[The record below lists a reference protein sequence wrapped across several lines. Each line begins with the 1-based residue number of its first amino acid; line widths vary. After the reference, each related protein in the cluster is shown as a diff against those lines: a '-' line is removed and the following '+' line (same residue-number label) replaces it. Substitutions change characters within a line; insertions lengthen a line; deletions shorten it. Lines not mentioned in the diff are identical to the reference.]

1 LFIEVNQ
8 FIAAGFAMSA
18 ANWVD
23 FELRNWARWANSG
36 PDDCPVLPGS
46 FLESWI
52 IPEPLAGGDD
62 GRPPPIHED
71 NAKRVQKVFDVAIT
85 IERKVLQ
92 AEYLSPWKYGRF
104 KGTAAAARALEIS
117 KPSYETILTA
127 VKRRVEQVFS

>member
-1 LFIEVNQ
+1 
-8 FIAAGFAMSA
+8 MSA

-36 PDDCPVLPGS
+36 PSDCPAKMGS
-46 FLESWI
+46 FLEAWV
-52 IPEPLAGGDD
+52 IPEPLSGADD
-62 GRPPPIHED
+62 DRPAPIHED

-104 KGTAAAARALEIS
+104 RGVAAAANALKIS
-117 KPSYETILTA
+117 EPSYETILTV